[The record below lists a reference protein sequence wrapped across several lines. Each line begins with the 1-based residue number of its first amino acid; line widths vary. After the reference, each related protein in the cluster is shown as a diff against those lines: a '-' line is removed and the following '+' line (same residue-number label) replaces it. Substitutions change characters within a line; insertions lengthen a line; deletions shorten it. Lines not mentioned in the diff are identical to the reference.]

1 VTTRWRRSLH
11 CKAVR
16 EIKRQEVCGGWIM
29 SKKKEIKNDKIN
41 IKEIKFEK

>member
-16 EIKRQEVCGGWIM
+16 EIKRQEVVVGM
-29 SKKKEIKNDKIN
+29 SKKKEVKNEKMN